1 MLNCDPPSRIDASV
15 APVVMLGWPLSTY
28 LARTY
33 LMKSRRLDRENI
45 FSRRAIPGANTMQ
58 TPRRKKL
65 KHYRD
70 KVVAHTAVRE
80 LPVPLVSE
88 LTSYAMGT
96 ADALARLARG
106 TGVTTQS
113 QLGVQTAAYDE
124 SAKAFWSVWRDR
136 MKSR

>member
-1 MLNCDPPSRIDASV
+1 MNEHSRPRT
-15 APVVMLGWPLSTY
+15 APNQTVTFGWRLSTCRS
-28 LARTY
+28 RTY
-33 LMKSRRLDRENI
+33 LMKSRMLDRENI
-45 FSRRAIPGANTMQ
+45 FSRRAIPKYDAD
-58 TPRRKKL
+58 PRRKKL

-70 KVVAHTAVRE
+70 KVVAHTAMRE
-80 LPVPLVSE
+80 LPLPLVSE

-113 QLGVQTAAYDE
+113 QLEVQTAAYDE